1 MSEFS
6 KLRTTSISIS
16 TKVSNSLSQLTSMG
30 NSPTATPTVE
40 ELQLIENIQ
49 TDMLSFQSLLKEI
62 QLLIDS
68 NDPTITPNKVKQ
80 LQRSRDEYKR
90 FENDF
95 SKIKRNIQTSRDRLN
110 LISDARM
117 DIDQHN
123 TRNRAAGNQSQQQT
137 DDEYYLQERQNVMNS
152 HNIMDSL
159 INQVMETRDE
169 FMRQRNVLETV
180 GNRLESSISK
190 IPGINTVLNQ
200 IDSRHRKNAIIITIV
215 SLVCLIILWFSF

>member
-152 HNIMDSL
+152 NNIMDSL

-169 FMRQRNVLETV
+169 FMRQRNILETV